1 MMESSQGMS
10 IISCVLYLLYN
21 IHWWLVFIVC
31 TYIRTSLT
39 TTSVHCNV
47 CTSHSGYHPQ
57 SMYSANSA
65 DMKEI
70 LYFVCSGL
78 PSSSSPVTRGESTQ
92 TMSTMDERSKKIK
105 EIVDKYRSGEGGLLL
120 PNNPDLEDELDEIIE
135 ALHEIFSSAKAHMIG
150 KLHRI
155 LRRKYRRYIHGVK
168 PVPLPPVPNT
178 ADGLF
183 DFIEEKSTPYEILLV
198 HHAVEVLDH
207 KKLQKNLQEYE
218 SKLAKHLKE
227 TLLSCKRRRVTL
239 PLRKDHTHM
248 AVVISKEQVLLS
260 LVLDMKEYFSK
271 YLQLEETLFEGFEE
285 GCTVLFFSIPK
296 VDAALLSPKI
306 LSHLSELK
314 RMFGMTHLIVFGH
327 FACDLEKATI
337 ELVVSVCVLHV
348 LCTRD
353 TPGLV
358 YTAYLL
364 ACKVSQ

>member
-1 MMESSQGMS
+1 M
-10 IISCVLYLLYN
+10 YALL
-21 IHWWLVFIVC
+21 
-31 TYIRTSLT
+31 T
-39 TTSVHCNV
+39 VHITHEAC
-47 CTSHSGYHPQ
+47 
-57 SMYSANSA
+57 YSANSA

-105 EIVDKYRSGEGGLLL
+105 EIVDKYRNGEGELFL
-120 PNNPDLEDELDEIIE
+120 PSNPDLEDELDVVIE
-135 ALHEIFSSAKAHMIG
+135 ALHEILSSVDARMIG

-155 LRRKYRRYIHGVK
+155 LRRKYHRYIHGVR

-183 DFIEEKSTPYEILLV
+183 DFIEEKSTAYEILLV
-198 HHAVEVLDH
+198 HHAVEVLEDEDL
-207 KKLQKNLQEYE
+207 KKDLQEYE
-218 SKLAKHLKE
+218 SKLAQHLRE
-227 TLLSCKRRRVTL
+227 MLTSCKRRRVTL

-248 AVVISKEQVLLS
+248 AVVISKEHVLLS
-260 LVLDMKEYFSK
+260 LVLEMKEYFSK

-285 GCTVLFFSIPK
+285 GCTVLFFSILT
-296 VDAALLSPKI
+296 VDAALLSPKV

-314 RMFGMTHLIVFGH
+314 RMFGMTHLIVFGY

-353 TPGLV
+353 VPGLEW
-358 YTAYLL
+358 TRP
-364 ACKVSQ
+364 KPPF